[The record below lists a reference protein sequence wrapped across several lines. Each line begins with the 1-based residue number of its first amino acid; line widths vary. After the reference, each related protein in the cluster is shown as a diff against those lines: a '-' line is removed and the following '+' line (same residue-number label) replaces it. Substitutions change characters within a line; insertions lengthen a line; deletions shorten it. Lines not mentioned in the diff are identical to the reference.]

1 MVVKERTENDCYR
14 ESKRRMLDFFLIT
27 KNRGVVV
34 VVVVLAARCLVA
46 ACVGIMM
53 PSKQCESASNP

>member
-1 MVVKERTENDCYR
+1 MTVIGKVR
-14 ESKRRMLDFFLIT
+14 EKNAGFFLIT